1 MTTKN
6 LIDAVIAQMQI
17 DIEAKDWTAIA
28 ELLSH
33 VPTDN
38 LKAFLPENGYM
49 WDEVI
54 NQTEETE

>member
-38 LKAFLPENGYM
+38 LRAFLPENGYM
-49 WDEVI
+49 
-54 NQTEETE
+54 